1 MIMVNKKHKLS
12 PIQKIIIVIIVSVMA
27 ITIGFAIASFFL
39 QPENLTKAK
48 ISNLA
53 TDYYEN
59 YLYEN
64 LINSEKFSGN
74 IDATMSEYKDR
85 GLSTITLRQLL
96 LHDQSKNAS
105 LANEIKNYCD
115 EEKTT
120 IKFYPDAPYSRGSYH
135 VDYHYVCNF

>member
-74 IDATMSEYKDR
+74 IDATMSEYRDR

-120 IKFYPDAPYSRGSYH
+120 IKFYPDAPYSRSSYH

>member
-1 MIMVNKKHKLS
+1 MVNKKHKLS

-74 IDATMSEYKDR
+74 IDATMSEYRDR

-120 IKFYPDAPYSRGSYH
+120 IKFYPDAPYSRSSYH

>member
-1 MIMVNKKHKLS
+1 MVNKKHKLS
-12 PIQKIIIVIIVSVMA
+12 PIQKIIIVIIISVMA

-74 IDATMSEYKDR
+74 IDATMSEYRDR

-120 IKFYPDAPYSRGSYH
+120 IKFYPDAPYSRNNYH

>member
-74 IDATMSEYKDR
+74 IDATMSEYRDR
-85 GLSTITLRQLL
+85 GLSIITLRQLL

-120 IKFYPDAPYSRGSYH
+120 IKFYPDAPYSRSSYH